1 MRYTKEYIDY
11 KKLRM
16 HDYANYGRM
25 LAINSLSTSELVEYF
40 VRSLSESYPYMEFN
54 IVDKGDFNIAIKCN
68 GKDLYKGTYLDFENL
83 FRQSSDL
90 LMEKLKEK
98 LSGEDVS

>member
-1 MRYTKEYIDY
+1 
-11 KKLRM
+11 
-16 HDYANYGRM
+16 
-25 LAINSLSTSELVEYF
+25 
-40 VRSLSESYPYMEFN
+40 MEFN

-90 LMEKLKEK
+90 LMEKWYYVKI
-98 LSGEDVS
+98 SD